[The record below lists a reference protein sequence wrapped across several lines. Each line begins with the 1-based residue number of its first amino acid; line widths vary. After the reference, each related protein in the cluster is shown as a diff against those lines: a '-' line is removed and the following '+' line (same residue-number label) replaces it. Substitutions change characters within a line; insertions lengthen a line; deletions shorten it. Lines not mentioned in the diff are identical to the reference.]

1 MEKQKPII
9 DNELVVAEKFINHLN
24 KKENKNF
31 ILPYHPQKDASFDA
45 ESYEESNPKEK
56 IRMEIV
62 RSDFNAHKEIGKKGE
77 YTAFRSTEEKVQQ
90 IVVAPI
96 NHKSRNSK
104 YSPAFKKDNIL
115 LIDGWWTLDEDE
127 LDFFKDSPSS
137 DAFLKNAG
145 FKEIWFVGMKDSGII
160 RRLYP

>member
-1 MEKQKPII
+1 MKKQKPII
-9 DNELVVAEKFINHLN
+9 DDELVVAEKFIKHINI
-24 KKENKNF
+24 KENKNF
-31 ILPYHPQKDASFDA
+31 ILPYHPQNDASFDA
-45 ESYEESNPKEK
+45 ESYKESNPKEK

-90 IVVAPI
+90 IIVEPI

-115 LIDGWWTLDEDE
+115 LIDGWWSLDEDE
-127 LDFFKDSPSS
+127 LDFFKNSPSS
-137 DAFLKNAG
+137 YEFLKNAG
-145 FKEIWFVGMKDSGII
+145 FREIWFVSMKDNGIVCK
-160 RRLYP
+160 LYP